1 MSYAIDRK
9 TAIVTGAASGVGLA
23 IARHFAE
30 QGANVMFADRDAK
43 QLRSE
48 VDPKMENAD
57 CFVGDLCEQLTQNNL
72 LAATVD
78 RFDRVDILVN
88 ASREMQVSHKGNI
101 KLDVLDDMLDHNLRQ
116 HYSISRIVS
125 RQFIGQ
131 PHPRT
136 RPNEP
141 IGSIVNVTSVAAD
154 LVHPDLVEYSVSCAA
169 LEQLTRSMAVA
180 LAADRITVNAVAFG
194 SVVSGRMQEAMTK
207 SPEMRDQIVSATP
220 LGRIADAEEVAEAV
234 QFLVSGAARF
244 VTGQVLGVDGG
255 RSLLDRFDQPVH

>member
-1 MSYAIDRK
+1 MSYAIDRR

-30 QGANVMFADRDAK
+30 QGTNVMFADRDSK

-48 VDPKMENAD
+48 VDSTMDNVD
-57 CFVGDLCEQLTQNNL
+57 CFVGDLCEQLTQSNL

-88 ASREMQVSHKGNI
+88 ASREMRTSDKANI
-101 KLDVLDDMLDHNLRQ
+101 KLNVLDHMLDHNLRQ
-116 HYSISRIVS
+116 HYSISRMVA
-125 RQFIGQ
+125 RQFTEQ

-141 IGSIVNVTSVAAD
+141 IGSIVNVTSIAAD
-154 LVHPDLVEYSVSCAA
+154 RIHPDLVEYSVGCAA
-169 LEQLTRSMAVA
+169 LEQLTRSMAAA
-180 LAADRITVNAVAFG
+180 LAADRITVNAVSFG
-194 SVVSGRMQEAMTK
+194 SVVSGRLQEAIAK
-207 SPEMRDQIVSATP
+207 SPDMRARIVSATP

-244 VTGQVLGVDGG
+244 ITGQIIGVDGG
-255 RSLLDRFDQPVH
+255 RSLLDRFSEPVH